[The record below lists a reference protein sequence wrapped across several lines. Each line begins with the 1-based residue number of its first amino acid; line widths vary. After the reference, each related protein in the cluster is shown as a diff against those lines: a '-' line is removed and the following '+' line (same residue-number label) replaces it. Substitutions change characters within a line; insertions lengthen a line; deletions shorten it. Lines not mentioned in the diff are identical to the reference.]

1 MFFLLQEAE
10 DTSPCA
16 LKSIGHASQGLPQPM
31 AEFNGVQSQTQS
43 WDKGL
48 LYWLTLGQG
57 GPTALPNLC

>member
-1 MFFLLQEAE
+1 MKRKKINKNWLPQKMFFLLQGAE

-43 WDKGL
+43 
-48 LYWLTLGQG
+48 
-57 GPTALPNLC
+57 